1 MLLALLREY
10 HVENLAGKNPRAGAI
25 LVFAYAMLV
34 PAWLEKFHV
43 PNLAPRL
50 ETVDISV
57 LRLATVAPAPRLLA
71 APKYE

>member
-10 HVENLAGKNPRAGAI
+10 HAENLVGKNPHVGAI
-25 LVFAYAMLV
+25 HVFAYAMRV
-34 PAWLEKFHV
+34 PVWLEKFHV

-57 LRLATVAPAPRLLA
+57 LRLATMAPAPRWLA
-71 APKYE
+71 ALKYE